1 MNKTG
6 KMAIYRI
13 GLIPVLLALLLAA
26 ALTAFQGAAHSA
38 PRFTDKDTALEL
50 AQVLDK
56 GVFRG
61 SMIISTFV
69 HSPATGDYQV
79 KVVLD
84 NGAELNWTMRQ
95 IRQWSH
101 DHSLTLSRN
110 RVLVFP
116 MVDTNEY
123 GVLDKIEFTK
133 LALRSR
139 VFAKRYKD
147 PDILTGQV
155 IQYGIHAFNLVEV
168 LNLAPSRDFRGD
180 EYRYAFDLENG
191 QRILLTYLDAWET
204 LKNKGLLPDDGGQ
217 PVMRMPYRLLSIAST
232 PLRRNVANGTGR
244 FSISMTFDRPVLLK
258 PEHFPYR
265 LYEGRPGKG
274 KKALDNNFVLEVTS
288 PNSILPVPVKT
299 LDSAEFLYQLKVVSD
314 DRNQNRVLL
323 LAMIAPEVLTT
334 PPEVEIDGKTVNVI
348 FTKVEDQSVFD
359 RKALRNAELRRRQ
372 EKILAPILTK
382 DEVER
387 RKLYRQHMETGVGQ
401 LDKARAQSDIRERFE
416 ILQAAMANFQE
427 AALHASSDPE
437 LEEALRQRND
447 LTYRVPQMLID
458 HVHRGLNS
466 GGVSDKSSVLSLLKA
481 AKTLTRDVKVIK
493 AIEETERKLGGG

>member
-1 MNKTG
+1 MKITE
-6 KMAIYRI
+6 KMTMYRI
-13 GLIPVLLALLLAA
+13 GLVTLLLAT
-26 ALTAFQGAAHSA
+26 ALISFLGSAHSA
-38 PRFTDKDTALEL
+38 PRFVDKDTALDL

-101 DHSLTLSRN
+101 DHSLTLSKN
-110 RVLVFP
+110 RVLIFP
-116 MVDTNEY
+116 KLDTNEY

-147 PDILTGQV
+147 PDVLTGQV
-155 IQYGIHAFNLVEV
+155 IHYGIHSFNLVEV
-168 LNLAPSRDFRGD
+168 LNLAPSRDYRGN

-204 LKNKGLLPDDGGQ
+204 LRDQGLLADDSGQ
-217 PVMRMPYRLLSIAST
+217 PVMRVPYRLRSIAST
-232 PLRRNVANGTGR
+232 PLQRNPANGSGR
-244 FSISMTFDRPVLLK
+244 FSITMTFDRPVQLK

-288 PNSILPVPVKT
+288 PNSILPVPVT
-299 LDSAEFLYQLKVVSD
+299 ALDSAEFLYNVKAVSD
-314 DRNQNRVLL
+314 DRNQVRVLL
-323 LAMIAPEVLTT
+323 QAMIAPEVLTS
-334 PPEVEIDGKTVNVI
+334 PPEVEINGETVSVI

-359 RKALRNAELRRRQ
+359 RKALRDAELRRRQ

-401 LDKARAQSDIRERFE
+401 LDKARAQSNIRERFE

-427 AALHASSDPE
+427 AALHSSSDPE

-447 LTYRVPQMLID
+447 LSYRIPQMLID
-458 HVHRGLNS
+458 HVYRGLES
-466 GGVSDKSSVLSLLKA
+466 GGVSDKSSILNLLKA
-481 AKTLTRDVKVIK
+481 SKTLTRDAKVIK
-493 AIEETERKLGGG
+493 AIQETERKLGGE